1 MSINEMGSDLLSP
14 VAVMD
19 DFSCTGIIHT
29 ISKVVGYALFTVEIE
44 YKTVDRQADP
54 RLPCRKTFRPKGDL
68 VVLHVLHIDS
78 LFTVGP
84 FGYCI

>member
-29 ISKVVGYALFTVEIE
+29 ISKVVGHALFTVGIE
-44 YKTVDRQADP
+44 YKTVDRQAEP

-68 VVLHVLHIDS
+68 DLLHVLHIGS